1 MKLCK
6 DCRFASPP
14 SAPPNEW
21 ICAHPAAVFRRT
33 SPVTGERLV
42 DPLPCNTNRQLGK
55 CGMEAKHWEA
65 ANAPPTG
72 FV

>member
-6 DCRFASPP
+6 DCRFAGPP
-14 SAPPNEW
+14 GAPPNKW

-33 SPVTGERLV
+33 SPVTGEHLA
-42 DPLPCNTNRQLGK
+42 DAMYCNMNRQVGP
-55 CGMEAKHWEA
+55 CGMDAKHWEA
-65 ANAPPTG
+65 LDTPPAG